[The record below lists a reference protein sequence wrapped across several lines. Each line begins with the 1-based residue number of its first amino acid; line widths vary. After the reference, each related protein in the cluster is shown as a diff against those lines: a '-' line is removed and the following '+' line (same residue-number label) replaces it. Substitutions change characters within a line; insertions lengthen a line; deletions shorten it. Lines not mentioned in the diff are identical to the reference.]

1 MSNLNEKAKT
11 AASRFLWHRGYD
23 ILEEGWECPAGTADI
38 IAEEC
43 GTLVFADVK
52 ARRDIDRGF
61 PAERLDAAERTRR
74 EMIAL
79 AYLAEHDLGEMAV
92 RFDNIAMVI
101 AGENRAMVRHHIGC
115 LTADAD
121 LHIPEPLL
129 EAA

>member
-1 MSNLNEKAKT
+1 MSNLIEKAKT
-11 AASRFLWHRGYD
+11 AASRFLQHRGYD
-23 ILEEGWECPAGTADI
+23 ILEVGWESPAGTADI
-38 IAEEC
+38 IAEDC

-92 RFDNIAMVI
+92 RFDNIALVV
-101 AGENRAMVRHHIGC
+101 AGGNRAMVRHHIGC
-115 LTADAD
+115 LAAEAGMRV
-121 LHIPEPLL
+121 PEPLL